1 MNFSDFVK
9 HIKYNVLD
17 LEFNDLTIDFYDK
30 EIRFKLYDMG
40 DVIIVYNGDV
50 DDIKV
55 YMYEDDSEVLEF
67 NGVPM
72 SEIKDIYGIMEA
84 IKDNSDMLDSFLNRN
99 QEVINYGL

>member
-9 HIKYNVLD
+9 YIKYNVLD
-17 LEFNDLTIDFYDK
+17 PDFNDLAIDFCDK

-55 YMYEDDSEVLEF
+55 YMYENDPEVLEL

-72 SEIKDIYGIMEA
+72 SEIKDIYGVMEA
-84 IKDNSDMLDSFLNRN
+84 IKDNSDMLDSFLNKD
-99 QEVINYGL
+99 QEVIDYGL

>member
-84 IKDNSDMLDSFLNRN
+84 IKDNSDMLDSFLNKN
-99 QEVINYGL
+99 